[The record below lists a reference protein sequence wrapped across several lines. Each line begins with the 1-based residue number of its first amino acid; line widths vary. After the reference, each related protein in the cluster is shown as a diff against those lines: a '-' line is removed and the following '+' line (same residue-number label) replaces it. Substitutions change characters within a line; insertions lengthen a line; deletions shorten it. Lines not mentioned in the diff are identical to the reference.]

1 MVTEQE
7 SEIASLRDEIDQSKL
22 DALNQLS
29 MDDQTRKIIQD
40 LKDDNQRYSDM
51 NVELKHNVS
60 ALQKTISSM
69 KSEVE
74 QFKFTITQN
83 LRREIRPNVVLLEK
97 ECKVMKEKYESL
109 ESEFRQVIRCI
120 FIYFL
125 YNQVFIC
132 IL

>member
-7 SEIASLRDEIDQSKL
+7 SEIATLRDEIDQSKL

-40 LKDDNQRYSDM
+40 LKDDNQRYSDK
-51 NVELKHNVS
+51 NIELKHNVS

-97 ECKVMKEKYESL
+97 ECSEMKGKYASL

-120 FIYFL
+120 LIYS
-125 YNQVFIC
+125 V
-132 IL
+132 